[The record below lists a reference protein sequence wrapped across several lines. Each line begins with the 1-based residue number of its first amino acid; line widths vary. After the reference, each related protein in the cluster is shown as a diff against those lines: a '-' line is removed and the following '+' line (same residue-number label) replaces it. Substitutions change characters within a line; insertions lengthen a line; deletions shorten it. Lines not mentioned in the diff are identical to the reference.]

1 MKWYQKKWVII
12 LFLIFFFPV
21 GLFLLLKYGF
31 QENTETLYINNTR
44 ENTTNTTST
53 TNTIK
58 WYKYWK
64 VYIGIG
70 IFFTLSVFNNSL
82 SLNMIP
88 NIIFAILFLY
98 LGITQRKKAYANPE
112 YVKEMERQ
120 KQEKAL
126 ARIPHQQ
133 RYQDCKKIHTKIV
146 GVTFKNDDGSPRQYY
161 LSNLNNN
168 EQLYLKEYVYK
179 GNLAFHVCN
188 KRGQC
193 LGNLA
198 EDIAQKI
205 KTKYDEKEKIV
216 FVEEVDSFDRNELY
230 NRKREEEDYIYYCK
244 IVIYFK

>member
-1 MKWYQKKWVII
+1 MVQILEGIYWY
-12 LFLIFFFPV
+12 
-21 GLFLLLKYGF
+21 
-31 QENTETLYINNTR
+31 
-44 ENTTNTTST
+44 
-53 TNTIK
+53 
-58 WYKYWK
+58 WYL
-64 VYIGIG
+64 
-70 IFFTLSVFNNSL
+70 FTLSVL
-82 SLNMIP
+82 SGAIP
-88 NIIFAILFLY
+88 NIIFAVLFFY

-112 YVKEMERQ
+112 YAEEMERL

-146 GVTFKNDDGSPRQYY
+146 GVTFKNDDGTSRQDY
-161 LSNLNNN
+161 LSKLNNN

-179 GNLAFHVCN
+179 GKPAFHVCN

-216 FVEEVDSFDRNELY
+216 YIEEIDSFDRNELY
-230 NRKREEEDYIYYCK
+230 NRRRDEEDYIYYCK